1 MSGQTTARLEE
12 TDCERTREA
21 HLCFIPLHGNAVGD
35 AVLRD
40 GMVLGRSP
48 QCALQL
54 ETQGVSR
61 EHAQVSR
68 QGPLWVIRDLGS
80 TNGTYVQGRR
90 AQHAPFQCGAIVRIG
105 DSVLLVARAA
115 FASAQATEL
124 ASGLIAGPE
133 LALLLEPLQ
142 RVAATDLPVV
152 VTGATGTGK
161 ELAARAIHDQSPR
174 RDHAFVDINCS
185 AIPETLIEA
194 ELFGHQ
200 RGTFTGAHENRSGL
214 FEKASGGTLF
224 LDEVDALNLSAQA
237 KLLRVLQERT
247 VRRIGARANIAIDVR
262 IISATNCDL
271 AQAVA
276 EGRFRPD
283 LYYRLRVLPLHV
295 PELCTRG
302 DDVKLLVDHFLR
314 VKSERN
320 GQPLRKFSPEALRAL
335 CDYPWPGNVREL
347 ENTIEYALAIGLDD
361 ELGTTDLPPEILSA
375 HPQPSAEDFRQV
387 LQAYMNDTVPL
398 AEIEKRY
405 ILSVLQQFG
414 GNQVRAAA
422 ALGIDRSKLYRRL
435 KQYGVMAVRFIQEE
449 NLDGHQLL
457 SMR

>member
-1 MSGQTTARLEE
+1 MPLATPTA
-12 TDCERTREA
+12 
-21 HLCFIPLHGNAVGD
+21 I
-35 AVLRD
+35 D
-40 GMVLGRSP
+40 G
-48 QCALQL
+48 
-54 ETQGVSR
+54 
-61 EHAQVSR
+61 
-68 QGPLWVIRDLGS
+68 WS
-80 TNGTYVQGRR
+80 TNQTNNSPSSSIARDAEEHHNPTTLTLIGQSPVMKKLFSVIERV
-90 AQHAPFQCGAIVRIG
+90 APTDA
-105 DSVLLVARAA
+105 SVL
-115 FASAQATEL
+115 
-124 ASGLIAGPE
+124 I
-133 LALLLEPLQ
+133 
-142 RVAATDLPVV
+142 
-152 VTGATGTGK
+152 TGATGTGK
-161 ELAARAIHDQSPR
+161 ELAARAIHDLSPR
-174 RDHAFVDINCS
+174 RDNAFVDINCS
-185 AIPETLIEA
+185 AIPETLIES

-283 LYYRLRVLPLHV
+283 LYYRLRVLPLQL

-302 DDVKLLVDHFLR
+302 DDVDLLVEHFLR
-314 VKSERN
+314 LKSERM
-320 GQPLRKFSPEALRAL
+320 GQQPRNFTPDALSALRE
-335 CDYPWPGNVREL
+335 YPWPGNVREL
-347 ENTIEYALAIGLDD
+347 ENAIEYALAIGMGA
-361 ELGTTDLPPEILSA
+361 ELSIDDLPIEIA
-375 HPQPSAEDFRQV
+375 NHVPSDLHDFRSV

-405 ILSVLQQFG
+405 ILTVLQQFG

-435 KQYGVMAVRFIQEE
+435 RQYGVKAVKFIQEE
-449 NLDGHQLL
+449 EPHGLQFRGAKTTSH
-457 SMR
+457 

>member
-1 MSGQTTARLEE
+1 MPLATPTAIE
-12 TDCERTREA
+12 
-21 HLCFIPLHGNAVGD
+21 G
-35 AVLRD
+35 
-40 GMVLGRSP
+40 
-48 QCALQL
+48 
-54 ETQGVSR
+54 
-61 EHAQVSR
+61 
-68 QGPLWVIRDLGS
+68 WS
-80 TNGTYVQGRR
+80 TN
-90 AQHAPFQCGAIVRIG
+90 HARSLDKQETPRTSSSKTPTLIG
-105 DSVLLVARAA
+105 QSPVMRKLFSVIERVAPTDASVL
-115 FASAQATEL
+115 
-124 ASGLIAGPE
+124 I
-133 LALLLEPLQ
+133 
-142 RVAATDLPVV
+142 
-152 VTGATGTGK
+152 TGATGTGK
-161 ELAARAIHDQSPR
+161 ELAARAIHELSPR
-174 RDHAFVDINCS
+174 RDNAFVDINCS

-302 DDVKLLVDHFLR
+302 GDVQLLVDHFLR
-314 VKSERN
+314 LKSDRN
-320 GQPLRKFSPEALRAL
+320 GQPFRKFSEEAMRAL
-335 CDYPWPGNVREL
+335 SEYPWPGNVREL

-361 ELGTTDLPPEILSA
+361 ELGIADLPPEILIA
-375 HPQPSAEDFRQV
+375 QPQPSADNFRQV

-457 SMR
+457 SRH

>member
-1 MSGQTTARLEE
+1 MPLVTPTA
-12 TDCERTREA
+12 
-21 HLCFIPLHGNAVGD
+21 I
-35 AVLRD
+35 D
-40 GMVLGRSP
+40 G
-48 QCALQL
+48 
-54 ETQGVSR
+54 
-61 EHAQVSR
+61 
-68 QGPLWVIRDLGS
+68 WS
-80 TNGTYVQGRR
+80 TNQTNNHSPSSPIAFDAEESPRTNNPRTPALIGQSPAMKKLFSVIERV
-90 AQHAPFQCGAIVRIG
+90 APTDA
-105 DSVLLVARAA
+105 SVL
-115 FASAQATEL
+115 
-124 ASGLIAGPE
+124 I
-133 LALLLEPLQ
+133 
-142 RVAATDLPVV
+142 
-152 VTGATGTGK
+152 TGATGTGK
-161 ELAARAIHDQSPR
+161 ELAARAIHDLSPR
-174 RDHAFVDINCS
+174 RNNAFVDINCS
-185 AIPETLIEA
+185 AIPDTLIEA

-271 AQAVA
+271 SQAVA

-283 LYYRLRVLPLHV
+283 LYYRLRVLPLQL

-302 DDVKLLVDHFLR
+302 NDVELLVDHFLQ
-314 VKSERN
+314 VKAERM
-320 GQPLRKFSPEALRAL
+320 GQPLRRFTPEAMRAL

-347 ENTIEYALAIGLDD
+347 ENAIEYALAIGMDD
-361 ELGTTDLPPEILSA
+361 QLGMADLPIEIA
-375 HPQPSAEDFRQV
+375 NHVPSDLHDFRSV

-405 ILSVLQQFG
+405 ILTVLQQFG

-435 KQYGVMAVRFIQEE
+435 RQYGVKAVKFIQEE
-449 NLDGHQLL
+449 EPHGLQFRGAKTTTTAH
-457 SMR
+457 

>member
-1 MSGQTTARLEE
+1 MPLASPTSFDGWSTTHPNSRRRSGALAIDEQEPPPTINSKTPTLIGQSPVMRKLFSVIERVAP
-12 TDCERTREA
+12 TDA
-21 HLCFIPLHGNAVGD
+21 
-35 AVLRD
+35 
-40 GMVLGRSP
+40 
-48 QCALQL
+48 
-54 ETQGVSR
+54 
-61 EHAQVSR
+61 
-68 QGPLWVIRDLGS
+68 
-80 TNGTYVQGRR
+80 
-90 AQHAPFQCGAIVRIG
+90 
-105 DSVLLVARAA
+105 SVL
-115 FASAQATEL
+115 
-124 ASGLIAGPE
+124 I
-133 LALLLEPLQ
+133 
-142 RVAATDLPVV
+142 
-152 VTGATGTGK
+152 TGATGTGK
-161 ELAARAIHDQSPR
+161 ELAARAIHEMSPR
-174 RDHAFVDINCS
+174 RDGAFVDINCS

-283 LYYRLRVLPLHV
+283 LYYRLRVLPLQV
-295 PELCTRG
+295 PELCTRSG
-302 DDVKLLVDHFLR
+302 DVKLLVDHFLK

-320 GQPLRKFSPEALRAL
+320 GQPLRSFTDEAMRAL
-335 CDYPWPGNVREL
+335 CEYPWPGNVREL
-347 ENTIEYALAIGLDD
+347 ENTIEYALAIGLEDQ
-361 ELGTTDLPPEILSA
+361 LGIADLPPEILHA
-375 HPQPSAEDFRQV
+375 HPQPSAENFRQL

-449 NLDGHQLL
+449 DLDGHQLR
-457 SMR
+457 SMH

>member
-1 MSGQTTARLEE
+1 MPLVTPTA
-12 TDCERTREA
+12 
-21 HLCFIPLHGNAVGD
+21 I
-35 AVLRD
+35 D
-40 GMVLGRSP
+40 G
-48 QCALQL
+48 
-54 ETQGVSR
+54 
-61 EHAQVSR
+61 
-68 QGPLWVIRDLGS
+68 WS
-80 TNGTYVQGRR
+80 TN
-90 AQHAPFQCGAIVRIG
+90 HATSHARSGAIANEHKENTRVGSSKSPTLIG
-105 DSVLLVARAA
+105 QSPVMRKLFSVIERVAPTDASVL
-115 FASAQATEL
+115 
-124 ASGLIAGPE
+124 I
-133 LALLLEPLQ
+133 
-142 RVAATDLPVV
+142 
-152 VTGATGTGK
+152 TGATGTGK

-302 DDVKLLVDHFLR
+302 EDVRLLVEHFLR
-314 VKSERN
+314 MKSERN
-320 GQPLRKFSPEALRAL
+320 GQSLRNFTPEA
-335 CDYPWPGNVREL
+335 
-347 ENTIEYALAIGLDD
+347 
-361 ELGTTDLPPEILSA
+361 
-375 HPQPSAEDFRQV
+375 
-387 LQAYMNDTVPL
+387 M
-398 AEIEKRY
+398 
-405 ILSVLQQFG
+405 
-414 GNQVRAAA
+414 
-422 ALGIDRSKLYRRL
+422 
-435 KQYGVMAVRFIQEE
+435 
-449 NLDGHQLL
+449 
-457 SMR
+457 

>member
-1 MSGQTTARLEE
+1 MPLATPTAIDGWTMSNHGRAAARAIDTQETSRTSGSRTPTLIGQSPVMKKLFSVIERVAP
-12 TDCERTREA
+12 TDA
-21 HLCFIPLHGNAVGD
+21 
-35 AVLRD
+35 
-40 GMVLGRSP
+40 
-48 QCALQL
+48 
-54 ETQGVSR
+54 
-61 EHAQVSR
+61 
-68 QGPLWVIRDLGS
+68 
-80 TNGTYVQGRR
+80 
-90 AQHAPFQCGAIVRIG
+90 
-105 DSVLLVARAA
+105 SVL
-115 FASAQATEL
+115 
-124 ASGLIAGPE
+124 I
-133 LALLLEPLQ
+133 
-142 RVAATDLPVV
+142 
-152 VTGATGTGK
+152 TGATGTGK
-161 ELAARAIHDQSPR
+161 ELAARAIHDMSPR
-174 RDHAFVDINCS
+174 HGNAFVDINCS

-276 EGRFRPD
+276 DGRFRPD

-302 DDVKLLVDHFLR
+302 EDVRLLVEHFVR
-314 VKSERN
+314 VKTERS
-320 GQPLRKFSPEALRAL
+320 GRPLRTFSAAAMGAL

-347 ENTIEYALAIGLDD
+347 ENTIEYALAISLEDQ
-361 ELGTTDLPPEILSA
+361 LGMADLPPEIVA
-375 HPQPSAEDFRQV
+375 AQPQPNADSFRQV

-449 NLDGHQLL
+449 DLDGMQLL
-457 SMR
+457 SRSDDSYGRLSNVQFAGKR

>member
-1 MSGQTTARLEE
+1 MPLATPTAI
-12 TDCERTREA
+12 DGWFPNHQNNHART
-21 HLCFIPLHGNAVGD
+21 
-35 AVLRD
+35 
-40 GMVLGRSP
+40 
-48 QCALQL
+48 
-54 ETQGVSR
+54 
-61 EHAQVSR
+61 
-68 QGPLWVIRDLGS
+68 
-80 TNGTYVQGRR
+80 
-90 AQHAPFQCGAIVRIG
+90 GAIATDKQEIRVSNSKSPTLIG
-105 DSVLLVARAA
+105 QSPVMKKLFSVIERVAPTDASVL
-115 FASAQATEL
+115 
-124 ASGLIAGPE
+124 
-133 LALLLEPLQ
+133 
-142 RVAATDLPVV
+142 

-161 ELAARAIHDQSPR
+161 ELAARAIHDMSPR
-174 RDHAFVDINCS
+174 RDNAFVDINCS

-214 FEKASGGTLF
+214 FEKASTGTLF
-224 LDEVDALNLSAQA
+224 HDEVDALNLSAQA

-295 PELCTRG
+295 PELCSRG
-302 DDVKLLVDHFLR
+302 DDVRLLVEHFLR

-320 GQPLRKFSPEALRAL
+320 GQPLRTFTAEAMRAL
-335 CDYPWPGNVREL
+335 CEYPWPGNVREL

-361 ELGTTDLPPEILSA
+361 DLGVADLPPEIMNSI
-375 HPQPSAEDFRQV
+375 PQPSVDNFRQV

-435 KQYGVMAVRFIQEE
+435 KQYGVMAVRFLQEE
-449 NLDGHQLL
+449 DLNGMQLL
-457 SMR
+457 SRNETADKNGIAH

>member
-1 MSGQTTARLEE
+1 MPLVTPTAIDEWSTNHSGSHARPAITLDQQEKS
-12 TDCERTREA
+12 
-21 HLCFIPLHGNAVGD
+21 
-35 AVLRD
+35 
-40 GMVLGRSP
+40 RSP
-48 QCALQL
+48 RTPTLIGNSPAMRKLF
-54 ETQGVSR
+54 S
-61 EHAQVSR
+61 
-68 QGPLWVIRDLGS
+68 VIER
-80 TNGTYVQGRR
+80 V
-90 AQHAPFQCGAIVRIG
+90 APSEA
-105 DSVLLVARAA
+105 SVL
-115 FASAQATEL
+115 
-124 ASGLIAGPE
+124 I
-133 LALLLEPLQ
+133 
-142 RVAATDLPVV
+142 
-152 VTGATGTGK
+152 TGATGTGK
-161 ELAARAIHDQSPR
+161 ELAARAIHELSAR
-174 RDHAFVDINCS
+174 RDGAFVDINCS

-271 AQAVA
+271 MQAVA

-302 DDVKLLVDHFLR
+302 GDVQLLVDHFLR
-314 VKSERN
+314 IKSERN
-320 GQPLRKFSPEALRAL
+320 GQPLRKFTGEAMRAL
-335 CDYPWPGNVREL
+335 CEYPWPGNVREL
-347 ENTIEYALAIGLDD
+347 ENTIEYALAIGLED
-361 ELGTTDLPPEILSA
+361 ELGIADLPPEILTA
-375 HPQPSAEDFRQV
+375 QPQPSADDFRQV
-387 LQAYMNDTVPL
+387 LQAYMNDMVPL

-435 KQYGVMAVRFIQEE
+435 KQYGVMAVRFLQEE
-449 NLDGHQLL
+449 NLDGMQLL
-457 SMR
+457 SRSEDGGIQGSRTFAGVRTSRDGN

>member
-1 MSGQTTARLEE
+1 MPLVTPTAIDGWSSTTHLTNHTRSVAIANDHKEQPRSGNFKSPTLIGQSPVMRKLFSVIERVAP
-12 TDCERTREA
+12 TDA
-21 HLCFIPLHGNAVGD
+21 
-35 AVLRD
+35 
-40 GMVLGRSP
+40 
-48 QCALQL
+48 
-54 ETQGVSR
+54 
-61 EHAQVSR
+61 
-68 QGPLWVIRDLGS
+68 
-80 TNGTYVQGRR
+80 
-90 AQHAPFQCGAIVRIG
+90 
-105 DSVLLVARAA
+105 SVL
-115 FASAQATEL
+115 
-124 ASGLIAGPE
+124 I
-133 LALLLEPLQ
+133 
-142 RVAATDLPVV
+142 
-152 VTGATGTGK
+152 TGATGTGK
-161 ELAARAIHDQSPR
+161 ELAARAIHDLSPR
-174 RDHAFVDINCS
+174 GDHAFVDINCS

-271 AQAVA
+271 ALAVA

-283 LYYRLRVLPLHV
+283 LYYRLRVLPLQV

-302 DDVKLLVDHFLR
+302 EDVRLLVDHFLR
-314 VKSERN
+314 IKSVRN
-320 GQPLRKFSPEALRAL
+320 GQPLREFTPEAMSAL

-361 ELGTTDLPPEILSA
+361 ELGTNDLPPEILTA
-375 HPQPSAEDFRQV
+375 QPQPSADDFRQV

-449 NLDGHQLL
+449 DLDGHQLR
-457 SMR
+457 SH

>member
-1 MSGQTTARLEE
+1 MPLATPTSIEGWSLNPTNSNSTSSTDGRDVEERPRTTNSRTPTLIGESPVMKKLFSVIERVAP
-12 TDCERTREA
+12 TDA
-21 HLCFIPLHGNAVGD
+21 
-35 AVLRD
+35 
-40 GMVLGRSP
+40 
-48 QCALQL
+48 
-54 ETQGVSR
+54 
-61 EHAQVSR
+61 
-68 QGPLWVIRDLGS
+68 
-80 TNGTYVQGRR
+80 
-90 AQHAPFQCGAIVRIG
+90 
-105 DSVLLVARAA
+105 SVL
-115 FASAQATEL
+115 
-124 ASGLIAGPE
+124 I
-133 LALLLEPLQ
+133 
-142 RVAATDLPVV
+142 
-152 VTGATGTGK
+152 TGATGTGK
-161 ELAARAIHDQSPR
+161 ELAARAIHDLSPR
-174 RDHAFVDINCS
+174 RDSAFVDINCS

-283 LYYRLRVLPLHV
+283 LYYRLRVLPLQL

-302 DDVKLLVDHFLR
+302 NDVDLLVEHFLR
-314 VKSERN
+314 LKAERM
-320 GQPLRKFSPEALRAL
+320 GQEQVRHFTPDAMRALRE
-335 CDYPWPGNVREL
+335 YPWPGNVREL
-347 ENTIEYALAIGLDD
+347 ENAIEYALAIGMED
-361 ELGTTDLPPEILSA
+361 ELGMQDLPIEIADHVASDLN
-375 HPQPSAEDFRQV
+375 DFRSV

-405 ILSVLQQFG
+405 ILTVLQQFG

-435 KQYGVMAVRFIQEE
+435 RQYGVKAVKFFQEE
-449 NLDGHQLL
+449 EEHGLQLISTKAL
-457 SMR
+457 SRRGLRS

>member
-1 MSGQTTARLEE
+1 MPLATPTAIDGWSTNNHAKTTAIAPDKQESLRTSYSKTPTLIGQSPVMRKLFSVIERVAP
-12 TDCERTREA
+12 TDA
-21 HLCFIPLHGNAVGD
+21 
-35 AVLRD
+35 
-40 GMVLGRSP
+40 
-48 QCALQL
+48 
-54 ETQGVSR
+54 
-61 EHAQVSR
+61 
-68 QGPLWVIRDLGS
+68 
-80 TNGTYVQGRR
+80 
-90 AQHAPFQCGAIVRIG
+90 
-105 DSVLLVARAA
+105 SVL
-115 FASAQATEL
+115 
-124 ASGLIAGPE
+124 I
-133 LALLLEPLQ
+133 
-142 RVAATDLPVV
+142 
-152 VTGATGTGK
+152 TGATGTGK
-161 ELAARAIHDQSPR
+161 ELAARAIHDLSPR

-283 LYYRLRVLPLHV
+283 LYYRLRVLPLQV

-302 DDVKLLVDHFLR
+302 DDVSLLVDHFLR

-320 GQPLRKFSPEALRAL
+320 GQSLRKFTPEALRAL
-335 CDYPWPGNVREL
+335 CEYPWPGNVREL
-347 ENTIEYALAIGLDD
+347 ENTIEYALAIGLED
-361 ELGTTDLPPEILSA
+361 ELGVADLPPEILTA
-375 HPQPSAEDFRQV
+375 APQPSADDFRQV

-449 NLDGHQLL
+449 DLDGHQLR
-457 SMR
+457 SMH

>member
-1 MSGQTTARLEE
+1 MPLATPTAIDGWSNNQTNNNSPSSPITSDVEE
-12 TDCERTREA
+12 SPRTNNPKTPTLIGESPVMKKLFSVIERVAPTDA
-21 HLCFIPLHGNAVGD
+21 
-35 AVLRD
+35 
-40 GMVLGRSP
+40 
-48 QCALQL
+48 
-54 ETQGVSR
+54 
-61 EHAQVSR
+61 
-68 QGPLWVIRDLGS
+68 
-80 TNGTYVQGRR
+80 
-90 AQHAPFQCGAIVRIG
+90 
-105 DSVLLVARAA
+105 SVL
-115 FASAQATEL
+115 
-124 ASGLIAGPE
+124 I
-133 LALLLEPLQ
+133 
-142 RVAATDLPVV
+142 
-152 VTGATGTGK
+152 TGATGTGK
-161 ELAARAIHDQSPR
+161 ELAARAIHDLSPR
-174 RDHAFVDINCS
+174 RNNAFVDINCS

-283 LYYRLRVLPLHV
+283 LYYRLRVLPLQL

-302 DDVKLLVDHFLR
+302 EDVELLVDHFLR
-314 VKSERN
+314 MKAERM
-320 GQPLRKFSPEALRAL
+320 GQQLRRFTPEAMQAL
-335 CDYPWPGNVREL
+335 SDYPWPGNVREL
-347 ENTIEYALAIGLDD
+347 ENAIEYALAIGVD
-361 ELGTTDLPPEILSA
+361 EELAIADLPMEIA
-375 HPQPSAEDFRQV
+375 NHVPSDLHDFRSV

-405 ILSVLQQFG
+405 ILTVLQQFG

-435 KQYGVMAVRFIQEE
+435 RQYGVKAVKFIQEE
-449 NLDGHQLL
+449 EPHGLQFRGAKAATTSH
-457 SMR
+457 

>member
-1 MSGQTTARLEE
+1 MPLITPTAIGGWSNQTTSQARSTAIA
-12 TDCERTREA
+12 TDHKEHPRSGNSKTPTLIGQSPAMRKLFSVIERVAPT
-21 HLCFIPLHGNAVGD
+21 D
-35 AVLRD
+35 A
-40 GMVLGRSP
+40 
-48 QCALQL
+48 
-54 ETQGVSR
+54 
-61 EHAQVSR
+61 
-68 QGPLWVIRDLGS
+68 
-80 TNGTYVQGRR
+80 
-90 AQHAPFQCGAIVRIG
+90 
-105 DSVLLVARAA
+105 SVL
-115 FASAQATEL
+115 
-124 ASGLIAGPE
+124 I
-133 LALLLEPLQ
+133 
-142 RVAATDLPVV
+142 
-152 VTGATGTGK
+152 TGATGTGK

-174 RDHAFVDINCS
+174 RDHTFVDLNCS

-283 LYYRLRVLPLHV
+283 LYYRLRVLPLHL
-295 PELCTRG
+295 PELCTRSG
-302 DDVKLLVDHFLR
+302 DVSLLVEHFLR
-314 VKSERN
+314 IKSERQ
-320 GQPLRKFSPEALRAL
+320 GRPVPRFSSEAMKTLNE
-335 CDYPWPGNVREL
+335 YPWPGNVREL
-347 ENTIEYALAIGLDD
+347 ENVIEYALALGNGE
-361 ELGTTDLPPEILSA
+361 ELGVDDLPLELIQSRGQAASDLR
-375 HPQPSAEDFRQV
+375 EL
-387 LQAYMNDTVPL
+387 LQAYMTDAVPL

-435 KQYGVMAVRFIQEE
+435 RQYGVKAVKFLQEE
-449 NLDGHQLL
+449 ELDGLQFRGTKTHVI
-457 SMR
+457 

>member
-1 MSGQTTARLEE
+1 MPLATPTA
-12 TDCERTREA
+12 
-21 HLCFIPLHGNAVGD
+21 I
-35 AVLRD
+35 D
-40 GMVLGRSP
+40 G
-48 QCALQL
+48 
-54 ETQGVSR
+54 
-61 EHAQVSR
+61 
-68 QGPLWVIRDLGS
+68 WS
-80 TNGTYVQGRR
+80 TNPSRNHSPSSAIAHDVENDPGSISRTATLIGESPVMKKLFSVIERV
-90 AQHAPFQCGAIVRIG
+90 APTDA
-105 DSVLLVARAA
+105 SVL
-115 FASAQATEL
+115 
-124 ASGLIAGPE
+124 I
-133 LALLLEPLQ
+133 
-142 RVAATDLPVV
+142 
-152 VTGATGTGK
+152 TGATGTGK
-161 ELAARAIHDQSPR
+161 ELAARAIHDLSPR
-174 RDHAFVDINCS
+174 RNNAFVDINCS

-283 LYYRLRVLPLHV
+283 LFYRLRVLPLQL

-302 DDVKLLVDHFLR
+302 GDVNLLVDHFLR
-314 VKSERN
+314 LKAERM
-320 GQPLRKFSPEALRAL
+320 GQQPRSFTAEAMQAL

-347 ENTIEYALAIGLDD
+347 ENAIEYALAIGMEDR
-361 ELGTTDLPPEILSA
+361 LGLADLPIEIA
-375 HPQPSAEDFRQV
+375 NRVPSDLHDFRSV
-387 LQAYMNDTVPL
+387 LEAYMNDTVPL

-405 ILSVLQQFG
+405 ILTVLQQFG

-435 KQYGVMAVRFIQEE
+435 RQYGVKAVKFFQEE
-449 NLDGHQLL
+449 EQHALQFRRPKTTNTTH
-457 SMR
+457 

>member
-1 MSGQTTARLEE
+1 LTRMPLATPTAIDGWPTNQTNSLSPASSLAREVEESPRTLNPRTATLIGQSPVMKKLFSVIERVAP
-12 TDCERTREA
+12 TDA
-21 HLCFIPLHGNAVGD
+21 
-35 AVLRD
+35 
-40 GMVLGRSP
+40 
-48 QCALQL
+48 
-54 ETQGVSR
+54 
-61 EHAQVSR
+61 
-68 QGPLWVIRDLGS
+68 
-80 TNGTYVQGRR
+80 
-90 AQHAPFQCGAIVRIG
+90 
-105 DSVLLVARAA
+105 SVL
-115 FASAQATEL
+115 
-124 ASGLIAGPE
+124 I
-133 LALLLEPLQ
+133 
-142 RVAATDLPVV
+142 
-152 VTGATGTGK
+152 TGATGTGK
-161 ELAARAIHDQSPR
+161 ELAARAIHDLSPR
-174 RDHAFVDINCS
+174 RHNAFVDINCS
-185 AIPETLIEA
+185 AIPDTLIEA

-283 LYYRLRVLPLHV
+283 LYYRLRVLPLQL

-302 DDVKLLVDHFLR
+302 EDVNLLVDYFLR
-314 VKSERN
+314 LKAERM
-320 GQPLRKFSPEALRAL
+320 GQQVVRHFTPEAMRAL
-335 CDYPWPGNVREL
+335 SEYPWPGNVREL
-347 ENTIEYALAIGLDD
+347 ENAIEYSLAIGMED
-361 ELGTTDLPPEILSA
+361 ELGVADLPIEIA
-375 HPQPSAEDFRQV
+375 NHVPSDLHDFRSV

-405 ILSVLQQFG
+405 ILTVLQQFG

-435 KQYGVMAVRFIQEE
+435 RQYGVKAVKFFQEE
-449 NLDGHQLL
+449 EQHGLQFRGAKTTTTTH
-457 SMR
+457 